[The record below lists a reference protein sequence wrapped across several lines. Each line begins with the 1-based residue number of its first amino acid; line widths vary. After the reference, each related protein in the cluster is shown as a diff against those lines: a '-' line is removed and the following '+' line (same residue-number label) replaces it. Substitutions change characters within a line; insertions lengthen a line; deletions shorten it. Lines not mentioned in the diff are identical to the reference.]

1 MLFLTIDLILAC
13 AATILTCCFGGI
25 LSSGWDFYL
34 PILLLIA
41 YFLLAIAFTF
51 LMLFL
56 IAAPVRRKEEFYSKQ
71 SRFYRFVM
79 EHGFSYLCALGRV
92 RIHFEGKE
100 KIPDRR
106 FVLICNH
113 LSKFD
118 PMSISACLKGYRL
131 SWIAKKELF
140 RMPLI
145 SNYMYKSNYLT
156 LDRDDL
162 RQSLRAISQAA
173 DYIEKDICSVGV
185 FPEGTRNKGNDLLLP
200 LKAGSFKIAL
210 LAKTDIV
217 VVAIA
222 HSEQIAKRFPFR
234 STNIYIRVG
243 EVIPY
248 ADIQNLS
255 SQEIAKKA
263 TEIMKTHIE
272 ELRKKKI

>member
-1 MLFLTIDLILAC
+1 MFLIFDIILAC
-13 AATILTCCFGGI
+13 AATILTCCFGNI
-25 LSSGWDFYL
+25 LSSVWDFYL

-41 YFLLAIAFTF
+41 YFIAAIAFTF
-51 LMLFL
+51 LMLFA
-56 IAAPVRRKEEFYSKQ
+56 IAAPVRRKEEFYPKV

-79 EHGFSYLCALGRV
+79 EHGFSYLCTLGRV
-92 RIHFEGKE
+92 KIHFEGKE
-100 KIPDRR
+100 RIPDRR

-118 PMSISACLKGYRL
+118 PMSISASLKGYRL

-140 RMPLI
+140 KMPLV

-156 LDRDDL
+156 LNREDL
-162 RQSLRAISQAA
+162 RQSLRVIKQAA
-173 DYIEKDICSVGV
+173 AYIEDDLCSIGV
-185 FPEGTRNKGNDLLLP
+185 FPEGTRNKGDELLLP

-234 STNIYIRVG
+234 ATNVYIRVA

-248 ADIQNLS
+248 ESIKDLN
-255 SQEIAKKA
+255 SQEIALKA
-263 TEIMKTHIE
+263 TEIMKSHIE